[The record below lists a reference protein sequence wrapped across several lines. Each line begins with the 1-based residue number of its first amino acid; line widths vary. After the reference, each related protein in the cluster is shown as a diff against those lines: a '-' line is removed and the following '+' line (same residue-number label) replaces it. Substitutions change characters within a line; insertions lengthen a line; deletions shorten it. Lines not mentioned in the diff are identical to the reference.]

1 MTLFCYNY
9 LPCIYQYAMNI
20 INSYSRTFTF
30 EDENDKNGVGV
41 NYFKMQLNISKWI
54 DNFIIYLHLQL
65 H

>member
-1 MTLFCYNY
+1 MTLFSYNY
-9 LPCIYQYAMNI
+9 LPCTYQYAMNI

-30 EDENDKNGVGV
+30 EDENDNNGVGV

>member
-1 MTLFCYNY
+1 
-9 LPCIYQYAMNI
+9 MNI

-30 EDENDKNGVGV
+30 EDENDNNGVAV

>member
-1 MTLFCYNY
+1 MFCYNY
-9 LPCIYQYAMNI
+9 LPCTYQYAMNI

-30 EDENDKNGVGV
+30 EDENDNNGVGV

-54 DNFIIYLHLQL
+54 DNIIIFLHLQL

>member
-9 LPCIYQYAMNI
+9 LPCTYQYAMNI

-41 NYFKMQLNISKWI
+41 NYFKMQSNISKWI

>member
-1 MTLFCYNY
+1 MTFFCYNY
-9 LPCIYQYAMNI
+9 LPCTYQYAMNI

-30 EDENDKNGVGV
+30 EDENDNNGIGV

>member
-1 MTLFCYNY
+1 MFCYNY
-9 LPCIYQYAMNI
+9 LPCTYQYAMNS

-30 EDENDKNGVGV
+30 EDENDNNGVGV

-54 DNFIIYLHLQL
+54 DNIIIFLHLQL

>member
-1 MTLFCYNY
+1 MNFCYNY
-9 LPCIYQYAMNI
+9 LPCTYQYAMNI

-30 EDENDKNGVGV
+30 EDENDNNGVGV